1 MIPSTRAPRP
11 IVLSWSHDL
20 VPLFLRVQL
29 ARAPLPSLLTWHSS
43 VLPLH
48 PAGGSLRF
56 ARRAVRTAP
65 SHLLA
70 RWATRPLVAEQHTD
84 FRLIRLAEHRRH
96 GCLLHSSHLA
106 ARSSH
111 LSVLWLEWPSGLL
124 GRRASTL
131 LSSRRNGFLEVLGL
145 LSGLNAQL

>member
-70 RWATRPLVAEQHTD
+70 RWATRPLVAEQHTAT
-84 FRLIRLAEHRRH
+84 FA
-96 GCLLHSSHLA
+96 SSVWPSTVAMAACCTALTSQLA
-106 ARSSH
+106 ALTSQFCGWNGR
-111 LSVLWLEWPSGLL
+111 VACSGDEPPPFSPAEEMVSLKCW
-124 GRRASTL
+124 ACCP
-131 LSSRRNGFLEVLGL
+131 V
-145 LSGLNAQL
+145 